1 MEARREKKD
10 KMFRPALAKR
20 QDWELA
26 GSMDCMM
33 EGMSEGAVG
42 IVWVAEGMP
51 EVVLE
56 PEVPSEAATISA
68 AVHNV
73 NTRERQER
81 GGQQKNSK

>member
-1 MEARREKKD
+1 
-10 KMFRPALAKR
+10 
-20 QDWELA
+20 
-26 GSMDCMM
+26 
-33 EGMSEGAVG
+33 
-42 IVWVAEGMP
+42 MP

-81 GGQQKNSK
+81 GGEQRTVNNGNK